1 MPGNSETV
9 LAALK
14 DRYIRQPSTDVNTG
28 QEALIE
34 FLRAIPDDMLIGGG
48 LLADLIVTQH
58 PDWRLSDDDKAMLI
72 AIDDCNKL
80 IFRLSDLET
89 EAEQRLF
96 EIIPELAC
104 QLMLSPDMPVDLP
117 DFSILEVLDLMVNCT
132 VGWSD
137 NLGRSGEQLMKKLDE
152 VVVTVREEG
161 TDYEDLEKDLQV
173 FLDKEHARVKKL
185 EERLTASET
194 GQLRSQRGKIQA
206 AQMINAKMQGQR
218 LTETI
223 ISFLQGP
230 WFDSIQLLLL
240 TKGFDGDEWSRAEKL
255 TETIIWTYQPIGAAP
270 LTDESVAVDD
280 VDEVA
285 QEAEAISVEAE
296 LESEGISVEAEQDSD
311 DQASNDAVNI
321 QAETQRLYRIIEH
334 LPSEIRELLVAL
346 ERTSSIAEAA
356 IESIESE
363 HIQIISGG
371 ELEFVEDIRPIE
383 IDQEVFNQTTSVSR
397 ILLRK
402 VNNLEP
408 GQWFTFEEDNVC
420 IRIKLVLKL
429 KDVKQLLFTNRN
441 GMKALQKSFD
451 EMAYLLSSGVIKPL
465 NHQDVFSSAYAN
477 YYNGIVKSFEERTKR
492 AADEVQESKKDAA
505 DKEATKDK
513 AIAEAK
519 ALAIAKEE
527 AELIRQEEEK
537 EARLARARTEAG
549 KEENVERVKEL
560 TLIVHGLNIGA
571 RLQLPNS
578 IGSPEE
584 CTLAVKLA
592 AADKMIFVSRTGVK
606 LGEYNTEQLVQLLLV
621 GDAEIQEAGVEFQDT
636 LAQVVTKL
644 RVDRDKSYD
653 DLTGS

>member
-1 MPGNSETV
+1 
-9 LAALK
+9 
-14 DRYIRQPSTDVNTG
+14 
-28 QEALIE
+28 
-34 FLRAIPDDMLIGGG
+34 
-48 LLADLIVTQH
+48 
-58 PDWRLSDDDKAMLI
+58 
-72 AIDDCNKL
+72 
-80 IFRLSDLET
+80 
-89 EAEQRLF
+89 
-96 EIIPELAC
+96 
-104 QLMLSPDMPVDLP
+104 
-117 DFSILEVLDLMVNCT
+117 MVNCT

-152 VVVTVREEG
+152 VVVAVREEG

-270 LTDESVAVDD
+270 ITNESVAVE
-280 VDEVA
+280 EVK
-285 QEAEAISVEAE
+285 QEAEALSVEAE
-296 LESEGISVEAEQDSD
+296 LETEEISVETELKMEEASVELEQDSD
-311 DQASNDAVNI
+311 DQASDDAVDI

-334 LPSEIRELLVAL
+334 LPNEIREWLVAL

-356 IESIESE
+356 IENIESE

-408 GQWFTFEEDNVC
+408 GQWFTFEEDDVC

-451 EMAYLLSSGVIKPL
+451 EMAYLLSSGVVKPL

-477 YYNGIVKSFEERTKR
+477 YYNGIVKGFEERTKR
-492 AADEVQESKKDAA
+492 AADEVQESIKDEA
-505 DKEATKDK
+505 DK
-513 AIAEAK
+513 
-519 ALAIAKEE
+519 
-527 AELIRQEEEK
+527 
-537 EARLARARTEAG
+537 EAG